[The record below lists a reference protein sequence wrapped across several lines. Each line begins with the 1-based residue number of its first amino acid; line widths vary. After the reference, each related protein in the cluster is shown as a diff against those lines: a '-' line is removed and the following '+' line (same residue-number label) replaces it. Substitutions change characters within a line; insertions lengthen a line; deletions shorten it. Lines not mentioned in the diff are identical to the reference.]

1 MERIKN
7 KGGLIMK
14 DQEKIR
20 VTKSDG
26 TVAEADVLLYF
37 TLKENGKD
45 YVIYT
50 LNERDE
56 HGLITVYTSTIV
68 KNNDEYHLE
77 GIESDEEWAKIK
89 DVMRTVIKENKE

>member
-50 LNERDE
+50 
-56 HGLITVYTSTIV
+56 
-68 KNNDEYHLE
+68 
-77 GIESDEEWAKIK
+77 
-89 DVMRTVIKENKE
+89 